1 MGYNMADE
9 LFFIRVA
16 KTEYINDLTQRGILY
31 LCLAEEFRNRK
42 RFGGKKY
49 DSEEGRL
56 PLSYKLLMDI
66 GDNNFQNPDTIL
78 DLSNAKVKG
87 NECICCFKAISQ
99 KQVKNGHVL
108 LPYEFFSNLIE
119 CNDWEEYS
127 LLLIKNTVKFL
138 DRVEYA
144 TKKYNYSYCFKPV
157 LYDDHFFENAYPL
170 LSDEFACETYFH
182 KREKFKEQS
191 EYRILLQN
199 SQHEDLK
206 LQIGTDFF
214 VSENYKQKDDLRNLN
229 TGNPI
234 LLNLQ

>member
-1 MGYNMADE
+1 MYNMADK
-9 LFFIRVA
+9 LYFIRVA

-31 LCLAEEFRNRK
+31 LSLAEEFRNKK

-49 DSEEGRL
+49 DSEEGSL
-56 PLSYKLLMDI
+56 PLSYKLLVDM
-66 GDNNFQNPDTIL
+66 GDNNFQNPDTIF

-99 KQVKNGHVL
+99 KQVKNGYAL

-119 CNDWEEYS
+119 SNDWGEYS
-127 LLLIKNTVKFL
+127 LLLIKNAAKFL
-138 DRVEYA
+138 YCVEYA
-144 TKKYNYSYCFKPV
+144 TKKCDYSYSFKPV
-157 LYDDHFFENAYPL
+157 LYDDHFFEIPYPPF
-170 LSDEFACETYFH
+170 SDEFASETYFH

-191 EYRILLQN
+191 EYRVLVQN
-199 SQHEDLK
+199 NRHEDLK

-214 VSENYKQKDDLRNLN
+214 VSENYKQKDDLKNLN